1 MFETVSA
8 NKVVF
13 VESNPAWVKCGLSQK
28 SLGPV
33 LSPLLRFFVVETPAP
48 GLSSRSIPVSE
59 YGWDTPWRKPQYFY
73 KNLRQQ
79 AQISLY
85 IGLPR
90 LLVIWNR
97 LCVMLIC
104 LIALASSQSPSSL
117 LSFMMPKV
125 IKHSV
130 CFITYEMDLLTADS
144 VHLSQRAMY
153 GSLSRMLRENERMT
167 RQVTSKDSL
176 QEF

>member
-1 MFETVSA
+1 
-8 NKVVF
+8 
-13 VESNPAWVKCGLSQK
+13 
-28 SLGPV
+28 
-33 LSPLLRFFVVETPAP
+33 
-48 GLSSRSIPVSE
+48 
-59 YGWDTPWRKPQYFY
+59 
-73 KNLRQQ
+73 
-79 AQISLY
+79 
-85 IGLPR
+85 
-90 LLVIWNR
+90 
-97 LCVMLIC
+97 MLIC

>member
-1 MFETVSA
+1 MKQYQQIRLCLL
-8 NKVVF
+8 NLILHGLNVVYLKSHWALCF
-13 VESNPAWVKCGLSQK
+13 PRFLGSLLSKLQLRGCLAEAFRYLNTGGILPGENPN
-28 SLGPV
+28 
-33 LSPLLRFFVVETPAP
+33 
-48 GLSSRSIPVSE
+48 I
-59 YGWDTPWRKPQYFY
+59 YN

-117 LSFMMPKV
+117 LSFMMPKA
-125 IKHSV
+125 IKRSV

-144 VHLSQRAMY
+144 VHLSQRAIY